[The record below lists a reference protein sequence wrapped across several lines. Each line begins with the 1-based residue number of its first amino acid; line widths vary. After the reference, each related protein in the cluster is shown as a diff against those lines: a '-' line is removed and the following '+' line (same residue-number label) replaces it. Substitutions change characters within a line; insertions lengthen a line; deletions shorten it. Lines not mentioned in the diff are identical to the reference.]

1 MNRKIILFI
10 LCTGCASQNS
20 TFSTKGDDNSTLDQ
34 GVGQIQWEPAYLLI
48 TDVQNGV
55 AKSGTIT
62 LTSIGDNTLRID
74 SIGLSNAGDGV
85 FYAEEKDD
93 LSLAPDQTTSIE
105 VVAGFDATGFAEGE
119 IRVRSND
126 ADNRDLR
133 IPVCAVSEEFTAEYS
148 CGDTTNE
155 DTGQS
160 SESADT
166 ASNDTGS

>member
-1 MNRKIILFI
+1 MNRKIMLFI
-10 LCTGCASQNS
+10 LGFGCASQNS

-34 GVGQIQWEPAYLLI
+34 GVGKLQWDPAYLLI

-62 LTSIGDNTLRID
+62 ITSIGENTLRID

-85 FYAEEKDD
+85 FYAEDKED
-93 LSLAPDQTTSIE
+93 LSLAPDQTTNIE
-105 VVAGFDATGFAEGE
+105 VVASFDSTGFAEGE

-133 IPVCAVSEEFTAEYS
+133 IPVCAVSEGFTEEYS
-148 CGDTTNE
+148 CGETDEE
-155 DTGQS
+155 DTGQNS
-160 SESADT
+160 DSGDDG
-166 ASNDTGS
+166 SNDTGS